1 MLNIFVRYLTMVD
14 QNTHFLRD
22 ESYSVFCFMECQQDT
37 TIPSPSVVLKFPLI
51 QKVCHL
57 YLLQGSDFF
66 LNDFFF
72 ININLFFFWKN
83 KRSHR
88 VMWLNSVLFV
98 LCFKWTRCLTLFVKS
113 DHLRFISDTE
123 VYSIFLIHKVY
134 ILLMIK
140 LLWSVIRLYLCVCFV
155 KASIYTNTS
164 RYTNLHTTFYYKP
177 ILIIC
182 IKLKKKSM
190 YKSKTYLTKKILLK
204 IRLF

>member
-1 MLNIFVRYLTMVD
+1 M
-14 QNTHFLRD
+14 NTFSTRWIVQYILFYIVPIRHNHSLSFCSAKVPSNT
-22 ESYSVFCFMECQQDT
+22 ESV
-37 TIPSPSVVLKFPLI
+37 PS
-51 QKVCHL
+51 
-57 YLLQGSDFF
+57 LLVTRFRFF
-66 LNDFFF
+66 LKWFFF
-72 ININLFFFWKN
+72 NINLFFFLKN

-113 DHLRFISDTE
+113 DHPRFISDTE

-140 LLWSVIRLYLCVCFV
+140 LLRSVIKLYLCVCFV

-164 RYTNLHTTFYYKP
+164 RYTNLHTTFDYKP
-177 ILIIC
+177 ILTIC

-190 YKSKTYLTKKILLK
+190 YKSKTYLTKKIFVKNKVVLMK
-204 IRLF
+204 CHQPVSNI

>member
-1 MLNIFVRYLTMVD
+1 MSIFSTRWIVQCILFYGVPTRHNHSLSFCSAKVPS
-14 QNTHFLRD
+14 NT
-22 ESYSVFCFMECQQDT
+22 ESV
-37 TIPSPSVVLKFPLI
+37 PS
-51 QKVCHL
+51 
-57 YLLQGSDFF
+57 LLVTRFRFFFKWFFFYKYKPFFF
-66 LNDFFF
+66 L
-72 ININLFFFWKN
+72 KN

-155 KASIYTNTS
+155 IASIYTNTS
-164 RYTNLHTTFYYKP
+164 RYTNLHTTFDYKP
-177 ILIIC
+177 ILTIC

-190 YKSKTYLTKKILLK
+190 YKSKTYLTKKIFVKNKVVLMK
-204 IRLF
+204 CHQPVSNI

>member
-1 MLNIFVRYLTMVD
+1 
-14 QNTHFLRD
+14 
-22 ESYSVFCFMECQQDT
+22 MECQQDT

-57 YLLQGSDFF
+57 YLLQGSDIF

-72 ININLFFFWKN
+72 ININLFFFLKN

-98 LCFKWTRCLTLFVKS
+98 FCFKWTRCLTLFVKS

-140 LLWSVIRLYLCVCFV
+140 LLRSVIRLYLCVCFV

-182 IKLKKKSM
+182 IKLKKKNPCTNQRRIWQ
-190 YKSKTYLTKKILLK
+190 K
-204 IRLF
+204 RFC

>member
-1 MLNIFVRYLTMVD
+1 M
-14 QNTHFLRD
+14 
-22 ESYSVFCFMECQQDT
+22 
-37 TIPSPSVVLKFPLI
+37 
-51 QKVCHL
+51 
-57 YLLQGSDFF
+57 
-66 LNDFFF
+66 
-72 ININLFFFWKN
+72 KN

-88 VMWLNSVLFV
+88 DLWLHSVLFV

-155 KASIYTNTS
+155 IASIYTNTS

-182 IKLKKKSM
+182 IKLKKIHVQIKDVFDKKDFVKNKVVLMKCRQLVSNICNFFNFFPKSISFL
-190 YKSKTYLTKKILLK
+190 YFIHILS
-204 IRLF
+204 RSGNQ

>member
-1 MLNIFVRYLTMVD
+1 
-14 QNTHFLRD
+14 
-22 ESYSVFCFMECQQDT
+22 MECQQDT

-66 LNDFFF
+66 LNDFFL
-72 ININLFFFWKN
+72 ILTFFFFLKN

-98 LCFKWTRCLTLFVKS
+98 LCFKWTRCLTLFVKD

-155 KASIYTNTS
+155 IASIYTNTS
-164 RYTNLHTTFYYKP
+164 RYTNLHTTFDYKP
-177 ILIIC
+177 ILTIC
-182 IKLKKKSM
+182 IKLKKKIHVQI
-190 YKSKTYLTKKILLK
+190 KDVFDKKD
-204 IRLF
+204 FC

>member
-1 MLNIFVRYLTMVD
+1 MSTFSTRWIVQYILLYIVPIRHNHSLSFCSAKVPS
-14 QNTHFLRD
+14 NT
-22 ESYSVFCFMECQQDT
+22 ESV
-37 TIPSPSVVLKFPLI
+37 PS
-51 QKVCHL
+51 
-57 YLLQGSDFF
+57 LLVTRFRFF
-66 LNDFFF
+66 LKWFFF
-72 ININLFFFWKN
+72 NINLFFFLKN

-155 KASIYTNTS
+155 IASIYTNTS

-182 IKLKKKSM
+182 IKLKKIHVQIKDVFD
-190 YKSKTYLTKKILLK
+190 KKD
-204 IRLF
+204 FC

>member
-1 MLNIFVRYLTMVD
+1 MSIFSTRWIVQCILFYGVPTRHNHSLSFCSAKVPS
-14 QNTHFLRD
+14 NT
-22 ESYSVFCFMECQQDT
+22 ESV
-37 TIPSPSVVLKFPLI
+37 PS
-51 QKVCHL
+51 
-57 YLLQGSDFF
+57 LLVTRFR
-66 LNDFFF
+66 FFF
-72 ININLFFFWKN
+72 NINLFFLLKN

-88 VMWLNSVLFV
+88 ELWLHSVLFV
-98 LCFKWTRCLTLFVKS
+98 LCFNWMRCLTLFVKD

-155 KASIYTNTS
+155 IASIYTNTS

-182 IKLKKKSM
+182 IKLKKIHVQIKDVFD
-190 YKSKTYLTKKILLK
+190 KKD
-204 IRLF
+204 FC